1 MNAWDI
7 FDCAFP
13 WGSHPAVIIS
23 NEERVKRKPQV
34 VVLPCTTMRP
44 QSYRDAEGLE
54 ILLDEADGLDWKTL
68 CKCDVPMTVAKASLN
83 NRRGS
88 VTRPRRAQIAR
99 KVIQALAFEG
109 I

>member
-23 NEERVKRKPQV
+23 NQARVQRKQQV
-34 VVLPCTTMRP
+34 VVLPCSTMRP
-44 QSYRDAEGLE
+44 QSYREAEGLE

-68 CKCDVPMTVAKASLN
+68 CKCDVPLTVPKSSLN
-83 NRRGS
+83 RRRGS
-88 VTRPRRAQIAR
+88 VTPPRRTQIAR
-99 KVIQALAFEG
+99 KVIQGLAFDG